1 MPSFDISNSD
11 RLTSPE
17 PFAAD
22 ISFDDIDP
30 SDGEQADGAKRLSGR
45 PTQTRASAENNE
57 ARTELLKNLGKQL
70 GLSGVTEHDGKV
82 SFSAD
87 FMDKLELLIGKDVL
101 KRESFGID
109 AEAGVVN
116 SGKPLKERHLQ
127 AILDKANLYTDEFA
141 TSGIYREKLALIK
154 AGLSGEHAALIDK
167 AIAEFVNA
175 EKCLEFLKNLGKG
188 LVTTT
193 EDKVKEALEED
204 EKKRDSEKRKKALG
218 SGKSFSASRTAAN
231 QSLLDELK
239 KSTGLEIKPSSIKGF
254 DNLSTVALRKH
265 LKLALLSYVKLC
277 CNVGAAALNHGK
289 LDDFVQNLH
298 KSGQDIDMRTRN
310 LVEMEARLRNQ

>member
-1 MPSFDISNSD
+1 MPSFDISNSNP
-11 RLTSPE
+11 LTDPE

-22 ISFDDIDP
+22 VSFDDIDP
-30 SDGEQADGAKRLSGR
+30 SGGEQAEGAKRLSSR
-45 PTQTRASAENNE
+45 PRLTLASAENNE
-57 ARTELLKNLGKQL
+57 TRTELLKNLGKQL

-82 SFSAD
+82 SFSSD

-101 KRESFGID
+101 NRESFGID
-109 AEAGVVN
+109 SENGVVN
-116 SGKPLKERHLQ
+116 SGKPLKKRHLQ
-127 AILDKANLYTDEFA
+127 AILDKANLYTDDFA

-154 AGLSGEHAALIDK
+154 AGLSGEDAALIDK

-175 EKCLEFLKNLGKG
+175 EKCLEFIKNLGKT
-188 LVTTT
+188 LAAPT

-204 EKKRDSEKRKKALG
+204 EKKREMEKRKKALG
-218 SGKSFSASRTAAN
+218 AGKSGASRAVAK

-239 KSTGLEIKPSSIKGF
+239 KSTGLEINPSSIKGF
-254 DNLSTVALRKH
+254 DNLSTAALRKH
-265 LKLALLSYVKLC
+265 LRLALLSYVKLT
-277 CNVGAAALNHGK
+277 CNVGAAALDRGK

-310 LVEMEARLRNQ
+310 LVEMEAKLRTQ